1 VTGVERQ
8 PDAAEVEA
16 LVHDLRAGLAAA
28 ADPAVAPAM
37 QAYMKSDLPYY
48 GVRATSCRAVC
59 TRVIAAHPL
68 PDRAA
73 WQAAVRRLCDEATH
87 REELYAAVA
96 LLRDRRYA
104 EYRDVDVLPLYQ
116 HVLVTGSWWDVV
128 DDTAAHLVGPLLL
141 AHPAEVGPVLRAW
154 AVDEDRWLRR
164 TSVIAQLLAKERTDL
179 DLLTTAIEA
188 NVDDRDFFLRKAIG
202 WALRQYART
211 DPDWVRAFVAEH
223 ADRLSP
229 LSRREALKHLGPP
242 DDPPGTA

>member
-1 VTGVERQ
+1 MQ
-8 PDAAEVEA
+8 
-16 LVHDLRAGLAAA
+16 DLRAGLAAA
-28 ADPAVAPAM
+28 ADPAAAPAM

-48 GVRATSCRAVC
+48 GVRASSCRAVC
-59 TRVIAAHPL
+59 TSVIAAHPL

-73 WQAAVRRLCDEATH
+73 WLAAVRRLWDEVTH
-87 REELYAAVA
+87 REELYAALA

-104 EYRDVDVLPLYQ
+104 GHRDPGVLPVYR
-116 HVLVTGSWWDVV
+116 HVLVTGAWWDVV

-164 TSVIAQLLAKERTDL
+164 TAVIAQLMAKERTEL

-188 NVDDRDFFLRKAIG
+188 NLDDRDFFLRKAIG

-211 DPDWVRAFVAEH
+211 DPDWVRAFVSDHAE
-223 ADRLSP
+223 RLSP
-229 LSRREALKHLGPP
+229 LSRREALKHLGPLGG
-242 DDPPGTA
+242 PPGPA